1 MTIIKGH
8 FWIVRDGKIIDPH
21 FKEYDDIKKFWNCE
35 GRPQYRLESK
45 EVRRKVKNQ
54 FIKEKKK
61 ILKLIVD
68 NPDKTDW
75 ETLCD
80 TGVVF
85 GRCAWNV
92 IYEQYLRGGQIA
104 YGDMGWRIKNSNEI
118 HYEFEHNYEG
128 PTFYS

>member
-75 ETLCD
+75 
-80 TGVVF
+80 
-85 GRCAWNV
+85 
-92 IYEQYLRGGQIA
+92 GQIA